1 MPTSGRS
8 AGQDTHMGYSVI
20 LIKGEV
26 VIPAS
31 SADAALSAIR
41 ALDRRDDLKTGW
53 SRDEQGVERRHWAFT
68 LPARIEASQTLGDI
82 LRAFRFEP
90 MLEPDGELYGVEF
103 VGENVGD
110 DVHLWTALAPF
121 VEPGGEMIWLGEDD
135 ALSRWYFDGETL
147 KVSAG
152 RMVFD

>member
-1 MPTSGRS
+1 
-8 AGQDTHMGYSVI
+8 MGYSVS

-26 VIPAS
+26 VIAAS
-31 SADAALSAIR
+31 SADAALAAIR
-41 ALDRRDDLKTGW
+41 DLDRRDDLKTGW
-53 SRDEQGVERRHWAFT
+53 SRDDQGVERRHWAFT

-90 MLEPDGELYGVEF
+90 MMEPDGERYGVEF
-103 VGENVGD
+103 VGENLGD
-110 DVHLWTALAPF
+110 DLHLWTALAPF

-135 ALSRWYFDGETL
+135 ALSRWYFDGEAL
-147 KVSAG
+147 KVSRG